1 MAQGTVKW
9 FNPDKGFGFIAP
21 DEGGADIFVHH
32 SAIDTGGFRSLEEN
46 QRVEFTAGQGPK
58 GMQAD
63 QVRAL

>member
-32 SAIDTGGFRSLEEN
+32 SVVETGGFRSLEEN
-46 QRVEFTAGQGPK
+46 QRVQFTASQGPK

-63 QVRAL
+63 QLRAH